1 MKALFLFFSFIIV
14 GTLQAQYTDPPSI
27 TRLHGVYARWQNVQ
41 TNNWYADTVQANFS
55 DTSVYCF
62 DHKIFAL
69 GSQWGVPTRSLAK
82 RIHHRFFNE
91 KWSGHPFDTAMVHI
105 PRNSGRQYFSSNN
118 NTMLFYNFSVAH
130 RWSPGIAPPLRFNG
144 VDWDF
149 SPPADDTNGL
159 VYGFWHR
166 EGGTVMPNYSYKL
179 MADSAV
185 GYGNNGRLVLSQPVN
200 NLWKNGGIPFYSETD
215 ASTHKDVIARNG
227 RHWYFS
233 ITLNRSDA
241 FYNDSTAADDTV
253 LTIKIPIRYIR
264 TINSIKDTLFQALQ
278 FDSILQVGTQTANIQ
293 YHSRGGFMD
302 TRLVYGSDSILTIRR
317 SMLPKFSDTSL
328 ITLSGYFICPLRRDS
343 LPGHPNPSFPP
354 NSNTKGEIDSL
365 NVEIY
370 YHGKCNITIRDCMI
384 GTQMSRWVFRG
395 ERDTIIAGLMT
406 AHDIRPF
413 FSLRDSCPDLRFWR
427 FYGLDE
433 TTYPHW
439 LYHRYLSK
447 LFEQNFTTEGPA
459 DYIYEHIVP
468 QKDYW
473 RGSTSSQVRQFK
485 PFVGR
490 FLYNEP
496 ATTHLGMAG
505 GIFRPVIPPYPSKYY
520 GNNYDFNTEK
530 KLYNN
535 IAEAKGMSHHTLD
548 VYEGLA
554 RQLYYTPG
562 TLYSKKPFYYNI
574 HKMQQWRVAKYPGTS
589 QPYLY
594 VEFNGQQ
601 TSEEYRSVLW
611 LGVLHGAKGFM
622 YDRFNAGSIKYL
634 KSDSLHADYF
644 DPSQNKMDCG
654 LSGYQ
659 INIPNSW
666 IRSENPADGDRSIYA
681 NGMGSDFLYA
691 NHPTKLD
698 SYINNSVTPPFFY
711 IQPERMY
718 FGLRSIRHEMRKTHD
733 ILERIGDTL
742 VKLQL
747 FAMFSKGLNTY
758 QSAASGNPNDIKQY
772 ISIDSIKL
780 VTQSFNDSIPDTW
793 AMRHFDIAIHKH
805 SNIPMTEEF
814 YIAVFNRRTSPLLT
828 LPASHRPSFAYP
840 FYDSLTFYSG
850 YEFDSLT
857 TDFTNTLSSGD
868 KAFWQQ
874 QRYKQGGA
882 RMITLPFNVK
892 ASDNHY
898 ALLRVTELGAD
909 DPYLDSVYNY
919 RNNPALYQ
927 KIDTVIG
934 QDRSVMVKLLPG
946 EGKIFRVRVL
956 PTDPSVTGNL
966 AHSNQR
972 KLISFPVPVYD
983 SVKGYYVPSADSVR
997 YHLCYFRPIS
1007 TSDKRT
1013 VVCYR
1018 RSKSTARNSP
1028 YANLVWENEVILSN
1042 SYSHP
1047 PRTIQNDTCAY
1058 PSLVARYDTVS
1069 GQTYC
1074 YVVYGCKGYMPQ
1086 PPLTGIQEPFQRI
1099 VESKIWHIN
1108 ATPWHYAYILADS
1121 VYTNNLA
1128 EFGTPMIA
1136 ASEQNALG
1144 GNFYAWGDRKRGI
1157 GVGWHRSQ
1165 YNSLESKRYIRFH
1178 SDTSECFSLWKAQHP
1193 SLSTYIPL
1201 RHKGHDCALVWQ
1213 ENYSCDDIRSEIFTT
1228 RLRANGLTVEPY
1240 LGPEFMTVGN
1250 FAYFNADSS
1259 IYCLSNATGIMKDTI
1274 HLGNT
1279 MAMPWREQSLR
1290 HTCTIEPLS
1299 QAARI
1304 RLDAIVWEKRLPSI
1318 VFPVFGYGL
1327 LVLDGLAHYDT
1338 LIGTTLQPLRTQAL
1352 SKTLISHFPYGWMY
1366 RPSLSQGHAT
1376 MSDESF
1382 TPNALGC
1389 VNSNAKSL
1397 IINAVETNEAALP
1410 GGGTTWLP
1418 VYFHRELSHSIF
1430 AQLQTKQY
1438 VSSTSSNPYIHLA
1451 GIPFALTPTQRWE
1464 HRRVYSYHPTSSTAL
1479 PQILGSAQYFYK
1491 LSDRF
1496 ISRVYHGWKDA
1507 DGYVAISAPHINGHE
1522 LEWNIQD
1529 RTMSIA
1535 HDTLITSWFR
1545 INDEAL
1551 LQQKIKTDG
1560 WDALQVSIQ
1569 KQGEQPQRLPL
1580 SLQRDPLG
1588 LGVMHT
1594 IEFSQGDNNFY
1605 RLLYTRGTVSEFQ
1618 REICTEM
1625 EDNGLSKKTS
1635 TTINLSQLG
1644 HNNRTFAVYPNP
1656 ANDELSVVWSG
1667 GKATVELLDS
1677 QGLTVFSAPMT
1688 TSVTLSTKEL
1698 SSGVYMVRLKQGLH
1712 TQSMSVIV
1720 LH

>member
-1 MKALFLFFSFIIV
+1 MKNLLFLGLLCLVFSVNLFSQTEPSPLSFNWGTYTAPFHDSSHSIPNKPVLGWQWGFNDSSFDAYIGVNMVHGGSNDGNSYKFNRIGMRTILEYHKHTHSGYRYDAEIRTRLNNDFRPYKYDSSGAIFGWKWRDTSISQLDTATPQKPHGAIKINGSGLVLKNMSPNRGFGRAIGEDPATRQKIYLPQQLWYLTVRLRRTDSTNTDTTINPALSLRIKYWARNLSDSTKLPKADASIIFDSIP
-14 GTLQAQYTDPPSI
+14 QAPTWHSRGYWNGKCIYKNPAVDSIRTIII
-27 TRLHGVYARWQNVQ
+27 TRKMLPLHGISGRTPDVSLSAFFKL
-41 TNNWYADTVQANFS
+41 TNWEVDTVPHFNPHTTIHQELFGSSEYDDFVEKNYHIDSLSVEVTGFGFPVTIDYIRLEEPNHKSLMLGQFDTEIQTTIQKFIRALDSISPHVRLQGISPAIEYRWWSIPSFRYFNKLVNGYVFSNPAENIHHHISHAIQPKQYWRFHGLDKVDGRVAAPFYRKISGVNCSNSESLGWTHGYLMAHNDSSIGWQWANFGDTTKS
-55 DTSVYCF
+55 HYETSVVKWGPHDVHGHPEIKGYMTRAELQSIDTMSRSALSKYVDNHPYTFQIALDYKYAENDRYGDNDKTLYSEIPWWSQKLIHTIWQIKKLDNLCPSPNYRTIREDYKRENTGEEIRYLLWADIVRGTKGIMIDNGGVKRLTTTF
-62 DHKIFAL
+62 VPPDNYVLNHTGYITMRKVQEL
-69 GSQWGVPTRSLAK
+69 GS
-82 RIHHRFFNE
+82 
-91 KWSGHPFDTAMVHI
+91 
-105 PRNSGRQYFSSNN
+105 
-118 NTMLFYNFSVAH
+118 YN
-130 RWSPGIAPPLRFNG
+130 PDNPNDG
-144 VDWDF
+144 DF
-149 SPPADDTNGL
+149 
-159 VYGFWHR
+159 
-166 EGGTVMPNYSYKL
+166 L
-179 MADSAV
+179 M
-185 GYGNNGRLVLSQPVN
+185 Q
-200 NLWKNGGIPFYSETD
+200 
-215 ASTHKDVIARNG
+215 
-227 RHWYFS
+227 
-233 ITLNRSDA
+233 
-241 FYNDSTAADDTV
+241 NDSTYLSKHINRARAAA
-253 LTIKIPIRYIR
+253 LF
-264 TINSIKDTLFQALQ
+264 SI
-278 FDSILQVGTQTANIQ
+278 DSNRIYMGLKSVRLQVKSAFD
-293 YHSRGGFMD
+293 FMNTHAD
-302 TRLVYGSDSILTIRR
+302 EIMRLRLVSCMSKGYKSVFSGDTAAMGSLLRYKVHNNQTGFRLR
-317 SMLPKFSDTSL
+317 PLGR
-328 ITLSGYFICPLRRDS
+328 TLSGNPYYEPKDS
-343 LPGHPNPSFPP
+343 TFYDL
-354 NSNTKGEIDSL
+354 
-365 NVEIY
+365 
-370 YHGKCNITIRDCMI
+370 TI
-384 GTQMSRWVFRG
+384 
-395 ERDTIIAGLMT
+395 
-406 AHDIRPF
+406 
-413 FSLRDSCPDLRFWR
+413 LRDKNDTAKEFDSV
-427 FYGLDE
+427 FY
-433 TTYPHW
+433 
-439 LYHRYLSK
+439 
-447 LFEQNFTTEGPA
+447 
-459 DYIYEHIVP
+459 
-468 QKDYW
+468 
-473 RGSTSSQVRQFK
+473 
-485 PFVGR
+485 VG
-490 FLYNEP
+490 
-496 ATTHLGMAG
+496 
-505 GIFRPVIPPYPSKYY
+505 V
-520 GNNYDFNTEK
+520 
-530 KLYNN
+530 
-535 IAEAKGMSHHTLD
+535 
-548 VYEGLA
+548 V
-554 RQLYYTPG
+554 
-562 TLYSKKPFYYNI
+562 
-574 HKMQQWRVAKYPGTS
+574 
-589 QPYLY
+589 
-594 VEFNGQQ
+594 
-601 TSEEYRSVLW
+601 
-611 LGVLHGAKGFM
+611 
-622 YDRFNAGSIKYL
+622 
-634 KSDSLHADYF
+634 
-644 DPSQNKMDCG
+644 
-654 LSGYQ
+654 
-659 INIPNSW
+659 
-666 IRSENPADGDRSIYA
+666 
-681 NGMGSDFLYA
+681 
-691 NHPTKLD
+691 
-698 SYINNSVTPPFFY
+698 
-711 IQPERMY
+711 
-718 FGLRSIRHEMRKTHD
+718 
-733 ILERIGDTL
+733 
-742 VKLQL
+742 
-747 FAMFSKGLNTY
+747 
-758 QSAASGNPNDIKQY
+758 
-772 ISIDSIKL
+772 
-780 VTQSFNDSIPDTW
+780 
-793 AMRHFDIAIHKH
+793 
-805 SNIPMTEEF
+805 
-814 YIAVFNRRTSPLLT
+814 NRRTDPLRMVRTPIHDTTKPKLLKFLSFAEYIDSCKVSPDSLLWQQEYWTQHGAREITIPFKVRGRDAGDYPLLRIQEMGGT
-828 LPASHRPSFAYP
+828 L
-840 FYDSLTFYSG
+840 
-850 YEFDSLT
+850 
-857 TDFTNTLSSGD
+857 
-868 KAFWQQ
+868 
-874 QRYKQGGA
+874 
-882 RMITLPFNVK
+882 
-892 ASDNHY
+892 
-898 ALLRVTELGAD
+898 
-909 DPYLDSVYNY
+909 
-919 RNNPALYQ
+919 
-927 KIDTVIG
+927 DTVIG
-934 QDRSVMVKLLPG
+934 CDRPLAMKYLPG

-997 YHLCYFRPIS
+997 YHLCYFRPVS

-1108 ATPWHYAYILADS
+1108 ATPGHYAYILADS

-1144 GNFYAWGDRKRGI
+1144 GNFYAWADRKRGI

-1712 TQSMSVIV
+1712 TQLMSVIV

>member
-1 MKALFLFFSFIIV
+1 MRGRDAGDYPLLRIQEMG
-14 GTLQAQYTDPPSI
+14 GTL
-27 TRLHGVYARWQNVQ
+27 
-41 TNNWYADTVQANFS
+41 
-55 DTSVYCF
+55 
-62 DHKIFAL
+62 
-69 GSQWGVPTRSLAK
+69 
-82 RIHHRFFNE
+82 
-91 KWSGHPFDTAMVHI
+91 
-105 PRNSGRQYFSSNN
+105 
-118 NTMLFYNFSVAH
+118 
-130 RWSPGIAPPLRFNG
+130 
-144 VDWDF
+144 
-149 SPPADDTNGL
+149 
-159 VYGFWHR
+159 
-166 EGGTVMPNYSYKL
+166 
-179 MADSAV
+179 
-185 GYGNNGRLVLSQPVN
+185 
-200 NLWKNGGIPFYSETD
+200 
-215 ASTHKDVIARNG
+215 
-227 RHWYFS
+227 
-233 ITLNRSDA
+233 
-241 FYNDSTAADDTV
+241 
-253 LTIKIPIRYIR
+253 
-264 TINSIKDTLFQALQ
+264 
-278 FDSILQVGTQTANIQ
+278 
-293 YHSRGGFMD
+293 
-302 TRLVYGSDSILTIRR
+302 
-317 SMLPKFSDTSL
+317 
-328 ITLSGYFICPLRRDS
+328 
-343 LPGHPNPSFPP
+343 
-354 NSNTKGEIDSL
+354 
-365 NVEIY
+365 
-370 YHGKCNITIRDCMI
+370 
-384 GTQMSRWVFRG
+384 
-395 ERDTIIAGLMT
+395 
-406 AHDIRPF
+406 
-413 FSLRDSCPDLRFWR
+413 
-427 FYGLDE
+427 
-433 TTYPHW
+433 
-439 LYHRYLSK
+439 
-447 LFEQNFTTEGPA
+447 
-459 DYIYEHIVP
+459 
-468 QKDYW
+468 
-473 RGSTSSQVRQFK
+473 
-485 PFVGR
+485 
-490 FLYNEP
+490 
-496 ATTHLGMAG
+496 
-505 GIFRPVIPPYPSKYY
+505 
-520 GNNYDFNTEK
+520 
-530 KLYNN
+530 
-535 IAEAKGMSHHTLD
+535 
-548 VYEGLA
+548 
-554 RQLYYTPG
+554 
-562 TLYSKKPFYYNI
+562 
-574 HKMQQWRVAKYPGTS
+574 
-589 QPYLY
+589 
-594 VEFNGQQ
+594 
-601 TSEEYRSVLW
+601 
-611 LGVLHGAKGFM
+611 
-622 YDRFNAGSIKYL
+622 
-634 KSDSLHADYF
+634 
-644 DPSQNKMDCG
+644 
-654 LSGYQ
+654 
-659 INIPNSW
+659 
-666 IRSENPADGDRSIYA
+666 
-681 NGMGSDFLYA
+681 
-691 NHPTKLD
+691 
-698 SYINNSVTPPFFY
+698 
-711 IQPERMY
+711 
-718 FGLRSIRHEMRKTHD
+718 
-733 ILERIGDTL
+733 
-742 VKLQL
+742 
-747 FAMFSKGLNTY
+747 
-758 QSAASGNPNDIKQY
+758 
-772 ISIDSIKL
+772 
-780 VTQSFNDSIPDTW
+780 
-793 AMRHFDIAIHKH
+793 
-805 SNIPMTEEF
+805 
-814 YIAVFNRRTSPLLT
+814 
-828 LPASHRPSFAYP
+828 
-840 FYDSLTFYSG
+840 
-850 YEFDSLT
+850 
-857 TDFTNTLSSGD
+857 
-868 KAFWQQ
+868 
-874 QRYKQGGA
+874 
-882 RMITLPFNVK
+882 
-892 ASDNHY
+892 
-898 ALLRVTELGAD
+898 
-909 DPYLDSVYNY
+909 
-919 RNNPALYQ
+919 
-927 KIDTVIG
+927 DTVIG
-934 QDRSVMVKLLPG
+934 CDRPLAMKYLPG

-956 PTDPSVTGNL
+956 PTDPSLTGNL

-997 YHLCYFRPIS
+997 YHLCYFRPVS

-1144 GNFYAWGDRKRGI
+1144 GNFYAWADRKRGI

-1259 IYCLSNATGIMKDTI
+1259 IYCMSNAIGAMKDTI

-1430 AQLQTKQY
+1430 AQLQIKQY

-1667 GKATVELLDS
+1667 GKATVEILDS

-1698 SSGVYMVRLKQGLH
+1698 SSGVYMVRLKQGLYV
-1712 TQSMSVIV
+1712 QSMSVIV